1 MNRETAAVNP
11 RTIETN
17 LESNVQKQIRKEYVS
32 LFVYAMIVGV
42 AGGFCSLLFKDM
54 IAFIQSFLI
63 GYGGEEILPHVKALV
78 WWKLIL
84 FPTLGGLV
92 VGLIIY
98 FFAREAKGHGVPEVM
113 NAVARKGGRIR
124 GRVVGVKAVAS
135 ALTIATG
142 GSTGREGPIVQI
154 SSALA
159 SVVGQWLNLP
169 ERQLRTL
176 VACGAAAGI
185 AATFNAPIAGAIFA
199 LEIIIG
205 ELRVAHFSA
214 IVVSSFMA
222 TLISRHFLG
231 NHPAFSLP
239 KYKLPHLIDY
249 PILLV
254 MAVGIGILAWLYIKV
269 LYSAEEFFDNWKG
282 VPEWIKPAIGG
293 VIMGFLLLKF
303 PQVYGGGYDTITHI
317 LANELPAVLV
327 GGLVFLKLIATSI
340 TLGSGGSGGVFA
352 PALFIGAA
360 AGCAFANLCNHF
372 MPGIVDSAPLY
383 SVAAMAAFVGA
394 ATHAPIQA
402 ILIIFEMTSDYGAML
417 PLMICTVTATM
428 VAIGLNRESIYT
440 MKLKLMGIN
449 IFAGP
454 HEETLSREKVADY
467 MEQGIETLPADTTV
481 NQLKQMMKTSRFFY
495 YPVLRPNGTLRG
507 IVTLTQ
513 IHALLLEENPAP
525 TDKVLDHI
533 VPREIFTI
541 VPNAPLERAINVMD
555 MKDIDSLVVVAADES
570 ENAGKPLGII
580 RRLNIISALREIHM
594 KESIQNK

>member
-1 MNRETAAVNP
+1 M
-11 RTIETN
+11 
-17 LESNVQKQIRKEYVS
+17 L
-32 LFVYAMIVGV
+32 VGV
-42 AGGFCSLLFKDM
+42 AGGFCSLLFKEM
-54 IAFIQSFLI
+54 IAVIQKAI
-63 GYGGEEILPHVKALV
+63 MGYGGEEILSHVTALA
-78 WWKLIL
+78 WWKLLL
-84 FPTLGGLV
+84 FPTVGGLI
-92 VGLIIY
+92 VGIIIY
-98 FFAREAKGHGVPEVM
+98 AFAREAKGHGVPEVM

-135 ALTIATG
+135 AITIASG

-159 SVVGQWLNLP
+159 SVVGQWLKLP

-222 TLISRHFLG
+222 TLISRQFLG

-239 KYKLPHLIDY
+239 AYKLPHLIDY

-254 MAVGIGILAWLYIKV
+254 MAVCIGVLAWLYIKV
-269 LYSAEEFFDNWKG
+269 LYKAEELFDNWKA
-282 VPEWIKPAIGG
+282 VPEWFKPAIGG
-293 VIMGFLLLKF
+293 ILMGFLLLKF
-303 PQVYGGGYDTITHI
+303 PQLYGGGYDTITHI
-317 LANELPAVLV
+317 LANDIPALVV
-327 GGLVFLKLIATSI
+327 GGLVFLKLLATAI

-372 MPGIVDSAPLY
+372 IPGVVASAPLY

-428 VAIGLNRESIYT
+428 VAIGLCRESIYT
-440 MKLKLMGIN
+440 MKLTLMGIN
-449 IFAGP
+449 IYAGP
-454 HEETLSREKVADY
+454 HEEALSREKVADY
-467 MEQGIETLPADTTV
+467 MEKDIETLPVETTV
-481 NQLKQMMKTSRFFY
+481 NQLKKIMKNSRFFY
-495 YPVLRPNGTLRG
+495 YPVIKADGTLRG

-513 IHALLLEENPAP
+513 IHALLLDKEPSPE
-525 TDKVLDHI
+525 DKVLDHI
-533 VPREIFTI
+533 TPREIFTI
-541 VPNAPLERAINVMD
+541 VPDAPLERAINVMD
-555 MKDIDSLVVVAADES
+555 MKDIDSLVVVEGEGS
-570 ENAGKPLGII
+570 ERAGRPLGII
-580 RRLNIISALREIHM
+580 RRLNIITALRKIHM
-594 KESIQNK
+594 TESVQNK